1 MKKINGVGTKC
12 VHSGDL
18 IDDRFKGATSPI
30 FPSTAYDFIG
40 VEDDK
45 YPRYFNTPN
54 QISLSKKIADLENCE
69 AALLFGSGIAAIFT
83 SLFSFLKSED
93 HVIFQGSI
101 YGGTLNLVIKEFKKF
116 NIEYSLVDSFDIK
129 EYEMEIKENTKII
142 FIESPSNPLL
152 KVIDLQAISNLSKK
166 NNLISIIDNTFSS
179 PINQNPSDFGIDIII
194 HSATKY
200 LGGHS
205 DILAGALASTKSNID
220 KIIESSINYGGNLSE
235 YTVWLLERSI
245 KTLSLRVNKQNE
257 NALKVADY
265 LSNHEKVNAVHYP
278 GLKTHPDY
286 ELSSKQMKGFGGMLS
301 FELSNLEEA
310 VLFTRKIKLIKSA
323 MSLGGVES
331 TICSPSLTSH
341 SKISREERE
350 KLGIFDG
357 LLRFSV
363 GIEDHNDII
372 NDLKQAFSQI
382 GVILN

>member
-30 FPSTAYDFIG
+30 FPSTAYDFID

-54 QISLSKKIADLENCE
+54 QLALSKKIADLENCDS
-69 AALLFGSGIAAIFT
+69 ALLFGSGIAAIFT

-257 NALKVADY
+257 NALKVAEY
-265 LSNHEKVNAVHYP
+265 LTNHEKVNAVHYP

-286 ELSSKQMKGFGGMLS
+286 KLSSKQMKGFGGMLS

-341 SKISREERE
+341 STISKEDREN
-350 KLGIFDG
+350 LGIFDG

-372 NDLKQAFSQI
+372 NDLKQAFSKI
-382 GVILN
+382 

>member
-30 FPSTAYDFIG
+30 FPSTAYDFID

-54 QISLSKKIADLENCE
+54 QLALSKKIADLENCE

-265 LSNHEKVNAVHYP
+265 LSNHEKVNAVQYP

-286 ELSSKQMKGFGGMLS
+286 ELSNKQMKGFGGMLS
-301 FELSNLEEA
+301 FELSSLDEA
-310 VLFTRKIKLIKSA
+310 ILFTRKIKLIKSA

-341 SKISREERE
+341 SKISRDERE

-372 NDLKQAFSQI
+372 NDLKQALSQI
-382 GVILN
+382 

>member
-30 FPSTAYDFIG
+30 FPSTAYDFID

-45 YPRYFNTPN
+45 YPRYLNTPN
-54 QISLSKKIADLENCE
+54 QLALSKKIADLENCE

-257 NALKVADY
+257 NALKVAEY

-301 FELSNLEEA
+301 FELSNLEET

-341 SKISREERE
+341 SKISKEERE
-350 KLGIFDG
+350 NLGIFDG

-372 NDLKQAFSQI
+372 NDLKQAFSKI
-382 GVILN
+382 

>member
-30 FPSTAYDFIG
+30 FPSTAYDFID

-54 QISLSKKIADLENCE
+54 QLALSKKIADLENCE

-179 PINQNPSDFGIDIII
+179 PINQNPSDFGVDIII

-205 DILAGALASTKSNID
+205 DILAGALASTKSKID

-235 YTVWLLERSI
+235 YTVWLIERSI

-257 NALKVADY
+257 NALIVAEY
-265 LSNHEKVNAVHYP
+265 LSNHEKVNAVYYP

-286 ELSSKQMKGFGGMLS
+286 ELSNKQMKGFGGMLS
-301 FELSNLEEA
+301 FELSSLDEA
-310 VLFTRKIKLIKSA
+310 ILFTRKIKLIKSA

-341 SKISREERE
+341 SKISRDERE

-372 NDLKQAFSQI
+372 NDLKQALSQI
-382 GVILN
+382 

>member
-30 FPSTAYDFIG
+30 FPSTAYDFID

-54 QISLSKKIADLENCE
+54 QLALSKKIADLENCE

-205 DILAGALASTKSNID
+205 DILAGALASTKSNIN

-257 NALKVADY
+257 NALKVAEY

-341 SKISREERE
+341 SKISKEERE
-350 KLGIFDG
+350 NLGIFDG

-372 NDLKQAFSQI
+372 NDLKQAFSKI
-382 GVILN
+382 

>member
-30 FPSTAYDFIG
+30 FPSTAYDFID

-54 QISLSKKIADLENCE
+54 QLALSKKIADLENCE

-341 SKISREERE
+341 SKISKEERE
-350 KLGIFDG
+350 NLGIFDG

-372 NDLKQAFSQI
+372 NDLKQAFSQ
-382 GVILN
+382 L

>member
-18 IDDRFKGATSPI
+18 IDNRFKGAISPI
-30 FPSTAYDFIG
+30 FPSTAYDFID

-54 QISLSKKIADLENCE
+54 QLALSKKIADLENCE
-69 AALLFGSGIAAIFT
+69 SALLFGSGIAAIFT
-83 SLFSFLKSED
+83 SLFSFLKSKD

-129 EYEMEIKENTKII
+129 EYELEINQNTKII

-166 NNLISIIDNTFSS
+166 HNLISIIDNTFSS

-257 NALKVADY
+257 NAVKVAEY

-286 ELSSKQMKGFGGMLS
+286 ELSTKQMKGFGGMLS
-301 FELSNLEEA
+301 FELYNLEEA

-341 SKISREERE
+341 SKISKEERE

-372 NDLKQAFSQI
+372 NDLKQAFSQ
-382 GVILN
+382 L

>member
-30 FPSTAYDFIG
+30 FPSTAYDFID

-54 QISLSKKIADLENCE
+54 QLALSKKIADLENCE

-257 NALKVADY
+257 NALKVAEY
-265 LSNHEKVNAVHYP
+265 LLNHKKVNAVHYP

-372 NDLKQAFSQI
+372 NDLKQAFSKI
-382 GVILN
+382 

>member
-30 FPSTAYDFIG
+30 FPSTAYDFID

-54 QISLSKKIADLENCE
+54 QLALSKKIADLENCDS
-69 AALLFGSGIAAIFT
+69 ALLFGSGIAAIFT

-257 NALKVADY
+257 NALMVAEY
-265 LSNHEKVNAVHYP
+265 LTNHEKVNAVHYP

-286 ELSSKQMKGFGGMLS
+286 KLSSKQMKGFGGMLS

-341 SKISREERE
+341 SKISKEDREN
-350 KLGIFDG
+350 LGIFDG

-372 NDLKQAFSQI
+372 NDLKQALSKI
-382 GVILN
+382 

>member
-30 FPSTAYDFIG
+30 FPSTAYDFID

-54 QISLSKKIADLENCE
+54 QLALSKKIADLENCE

-257 NALKVADY
+257 NALKVAEY
-265 LSNHEKVNAVHYP
+265 LLNHKKVNAVHYP

-301 FELSNLEEA
+301 FELSNLEDA

-341 SKISREERE
+341 SKISKEERE
-350 KLGIFDG
+350 NLGIFDG

-372 NDLKQAFSQI
+372 NDLKQAFI
-382 GVILN
+382 KI

>member
-30 FPSTAYDFIG
+30 FPSTAYDFID

-54 QISLSKKIADLENCE
+54 QLALSKKIADLENCE

-101 YGGTLNLVIKEFKKF
+101 YGGTLNLVIKEFNKF

-129 EYEMEIKENTKII
+129 EYEMEIKENTKVI

-205 DILAGALASTKSNID
+205 DILAGALASTRSNID

-341 SKISREERE
+341 SKISKEERE
-350 KLGIFDG
+350 NLGIFDG

-372 NDLKQAFSQI
+372 NDLKQAFSKI
-382 GVILN
+382 

>member
-30 FPSTAYDFIG
+30 FPSTAYDFID

-54 QISLSKKIADLENCE
+54 QLALSKKIADLENCE

-83 SLFSFLKSED
+83 SLFSFLKSKD

-257 NALKVADY
+257 NALKVAEY

-341 SKISREERE
+341 SKITKEERE
-350 KLGIFDG
+350 NLGIFDG

-372 NDLKQAFSQI
+372 NDLKQAFSKI
-382 GVILN
+382 

>member
-30 FPSTAYDFIG
+30 FPSTAYDFID

-54 QISLSKKIADLENCE
+54 QLALSKKIADLENCE

-205 DILAGALASTKSNID
+205 DMLAGALASTKSNID

-341 SKISREERE
+341 SKISKEERE
-350 KLGIFDG
+350 NLGIFDG

-372 NDLKQAFSQI
+372 NDLKQAFSKI
-382 GVILN
+382 

>member
-30 FPSTAYDFIG
+30 FPSTAYDFID
-40 VEDDK
+40 VEEDK

-54 QISLSKKIADLENCE
+54 QLALSKKIADLENCDS
-69 AALLFGSGIAAIFT
+69 ALLFGSGIAAIFT

-286 ELSSKQMKGFGGMLS
+286 KLSSKQMKGFGGMLS

-341 SKISREERE
+341 SKISKEDREN
-350 KLGIFDG
+350 LGIFDG

-372 NDLKQAFSQI
+372 NDLKQALSKI
-382 GVILN
+382 

>member
-30 FPSTAYDFIG
+30 FPSTAYDFID

-54 QISLSKKIADLENCE
+54 QLALSKKIADLENCE

-341 SKISREERE
+341 SKISKEERE

-372 NDLKQAFSQI
+372 NDLKQAFSKI
-382 GVILN
+382 

>member
-30 FPSTAYDFIG
+30 FPSTAYDFID

-54 QISLSKKIADLENCE
+54 QLALSKKIADLENCE

-116 NIEYSLVDSFDIK
+116 NIEYSLVDSFDVK

-341 SKISREERE
+341 SKISKEKREN
-350 KLGIFDG
+350 LGIFDG

-372 NDLKQAFSQI
+372 NDLKQAFSKI
-382 GVILN
+382 

>member
-30 FPSTAYDFIG
+30 FPSTAYDFID

-54 QISLSKKIADLENCE
+54 QLALSKKIADLENCE

-83 SLFSFLKSED
+83 SLFSFLKSNY

-257 NALKVADY
+257 NALKVAEY

-341 SKISREERE
+341 SKISKEERE
-350 KLGIFDG
+350 NLGIFDG

-372 NDLKQAFSQI
+372 NDLKQAFSKI
-382 GVILN
+382 

>member
-30 FPSTAYDFIG
+30 FPSTAYDFID

-54 QISLSKKIADLENCE
+54 QLALSKKIADLENCE
-69 AALLFGSGIAAIFT
+69 SALLFGSGIAAIFT
-83 SLFSFLKSED
+83 SLFSFLKSND

-341 SKISREERE
+341 SKISKEERE
-350 KLGIFDG
+350 NLGIFDG

-372 NDLKQAFSQI
+372 NDLKQAFSQ
-382 GVILN
+382 L

>member
-30 FPSTAYDFIG
+30 FPSTAYDFID

-54 QISLSKKIADLENCE
+54 QLALSKKIADLENCE

-129 EYEMEIKENTKII
+129 EYEKEIKENTKII

-286 ELSSKQMKGFGGMLS
+286 GLSSKQMKGFGGMLS

-341 SKISREERE
+341 SKISKEERE
-350 KLGIFDG
+350 NLGIFDG

-372 NDLKQAFSQI
+372 NDLKQAFTKI
-382 GVILN
+382 

>member
-30 FPSTAYDFIG
+30 FPSTAYDFID

-54 QISLSKKIADLENCE
+54 QLALSKKIADLENCE

-205 DILAGALASTKSNID
+205 DILAGALASTRSNID

-257 NALKVADY
+257 NALKVAEY
-265 LSNHEKVNAVHYP
+265 LSNQEKVNAVYYP

-286 ELSSKQMKGFGGMLS
+286 KLSNKQMKGFGGMLS
-301 FELSNLEEA
+301 FELSSLDEA
-310 VLFTRKIKLIKSA
+310 ILFTRKIKLIKSA

-382 GVILN
+382 

>member
-30 FPSTAYDFIG
+30 FPSTAYDFID

-54 QISLSKKIADLENCE
+54 QLALSKKIADLENCE

-341 SKISREERE
+341 SKISRDERE

-372 NDLKQAFSQI
+372 NDLKQAFI
-382 GVILN
+382 KI

>member
-30 FPSTAYDFIG
+30 FPSTAYDFID
-40 VEDDK
+40 VEEDK

-54 QISLSKKIADLENCE
+54 QLALSKKIADLENCDS
-69 AALLFGSGIAAIFT
+69 ALLFGSGIAAIFT

-257 NALKVADY
+257 NALKVAEY
-265 LSNHEKVNAVHYP
+265 LTNHEKVNAVHYP

-286 ELSSKQMKGFGGMLS
+286 KLSSKQMKGFGGMLS

-341 SKISREERE
+341 SKISKEDREN
-350 KLGIFDG
+350 LGIFDG

-372 NDLKQAFSQI
+372 NDLKQAFSKI
-382 GVILN
+382 